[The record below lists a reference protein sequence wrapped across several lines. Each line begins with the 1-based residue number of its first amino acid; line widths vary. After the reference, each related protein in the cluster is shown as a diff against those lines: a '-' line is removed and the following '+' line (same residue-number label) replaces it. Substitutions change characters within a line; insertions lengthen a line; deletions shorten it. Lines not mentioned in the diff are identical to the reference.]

1 MSDVNPKVSRLTQ
14 VLLLLL
20 VIGVLGVL
28 LLLWFSPVRSA
39 ADGSADKRF
48 GMITAERINIVDA
61 DGKPRLVI
69 SNPARFPDAVVRG
82 KSYKRSIGD
91 TAGMLFYD
99 VDGTETGGLVTA
111 TAAWGRYAALIFDYT
126 TPLTD
131 GVGIFRIESVDG
143 KTYSAGLSVVDRR
156 PHALAE
162 NENNQGVERAKLE
175 TKNGDAELVISD
187 TEGKPRI
194 LLGVDRANT
203 PRLEI
208 RDAEGNVKH
217 RFRPQ

>member
-1 MSDVNPKVSRLTQ
+1 MSDVSRKVPRLSQ
-14 VLLLLL
+14 VLLSLL
-20 VIGVLGVL
+20 VIGVWGLL
-28 LLLWFSPVRSA
+28 LLLWFSRARSA

-48 GMITAERINIVDA
+48 DVITAERINIVDA
-61 DGKPRLVI
+61 DGKPRLAI
-69 SNPARFPDAVVRG
+69 SNTARFPDAVVRG

-91 TAGMLFYD
+91 NAGVLFYD
-99 VDGTETGGLVTA
+99 VDGTETGGLLSA
-111 TAAWGRYAALIFDYT
+111 KAAWGRSAALIFDYT
-126 TPLTD
+126 NPPTD

-162 NENNQGVERAKLE
+162 NENSQGVERAKLE
-175 TKNGDAELVISD
+175 TKDGDAELVISD
-187 TEGKPRI
+187 TEGKPRV

-208 RDAEGNVKH
+208 RDPGGNVRH
-217 RFRPQ
+217 RFPPQ